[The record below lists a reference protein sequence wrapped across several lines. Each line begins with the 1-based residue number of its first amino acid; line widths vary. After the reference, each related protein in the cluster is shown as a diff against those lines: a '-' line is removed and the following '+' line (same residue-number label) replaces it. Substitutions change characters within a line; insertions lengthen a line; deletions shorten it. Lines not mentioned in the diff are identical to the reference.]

1 MTTAMRLRNAAFTRL
16 AGGLMLVLP
25 VAYFAAL
32 AVYGLNIDD
41 EGTLL
46 YQIYRTYLGQ
56 LLYVDFHAGYT
67 PGLFYWNAGLY
78 ALFGVNVVVLRLC
91 LAVVNGLS
99 VYCMYWLARRLG
111 AGALSAA
118 TAGFLYV
125 AFIPFFDGQFAAF
138 NIPYPIWYVTLFWL
152 LGVICAVRW
161 WDEGRGGWWLPAGLC
176 AGVVFAFKPNSGLLN
191 LAGLLIALV
200 LLERP
205 SSGSGGGNLLLR
217 FIQRRERTVR
227 WLIPLG
233 LTVALSLL
241 FGRGAGRREVFLFA
255 LPLILVVSCQLLFR
269 PARAVAREVPPFTLW
284 RNLMLLA
291 VGFAVV
297 TVPWAAYFWSQLGT
311 VAFLRAVLFIGTGFD
326 RFYYIAYPVIGRWG
340 VALSLGL
347 GATLAVGLLVRRRMI
362 APRLMAAVL
371 AGGGAC
377 AALWLLR
384 HPPPMVEGFQ
394 SSVTMRA
401 RDVAFVVVIVVE
413 WAALAAYLVQT
424 WLGRTFSV
432 AIAPNQDGAEAA
444 RFPKASGVL
453 VIQMLSGALMYMQL
467 YPRTDFMH
475 LVVAVP
481 GVLILGAWLLD
492 LLAQVWARGMARSP
506 ARRAV
511 VAAMVVAPAYILAIV
526 LISPALGRIAYLA
539 RAWWA
544 KDATATVTLDHS
556 RAPLVLEPAA
566 AQRFI
571 ALNSTATYL
580 REHSRPDDFVFTFPM
595 LDIVCFLSDRQNPT
609 RHGYFFPSW
618 PGHDVEAEVVDALR
632 QRPPRYIVTFHD
644 HPFYFDSASVY
655 YFNLRRYVTTNYSV
669 ERNFGVLDILRLGA
683 VRTPQAEDE
692 DPLARLIEPWRMELR
707 RRGDD
712 GARQVDAALAA
723 MPAPTVD
730 ALAWTLGEL
739 APGPQR
745 VLVDLIRKS
754 RSGAGAAAM
763 ALVLEN
769 YLVLDTLHELFIRV
783 IVEFGDVRAVVP
795 LAAWLKDAGGLD
807 RSAISGMLFTIT
819 NKMSSEDYW
828 FGRGAGGETVSVV
841 RQLGDEDVIRWMDRA
856 PADDPMTAFG
866 LRFFA
871 VRMAGYRDDRK
882 AIPFLV
888 RILGDVDEITDLR
901 VQAAASL
908 VRLGFGPP
916 VLRAIVRLVGP
927 DTVLSEAL
935 TVAVYPERP
944 DVGLELLGAR
954 MVADDEGTRRTAFWM
969 AAGLRDPEMTD
980 YLLGGLAD
988 PVPDVRMAA
997 AWGLGNLGAARNLP
1011 ALERLE
1017 KDSNDQVVVFAR
1029 RAIQQLRDEGF
1040 EDRQR

>member
-1 MTTAMRLRNAAFTRL
+1 MTTPMRSRNAAVTRL

-91 LAVVNGLS
+91 LALINGLS

-161 WDEGRGGWWLPAGLC
+161 WDEERGGWWLPAGLC

-205 SSGSGGGNLLLR
+205 AGGSSEGNVLLR

-233 LTVALSLL
+233 LTVALSVL

-255 LPLILVVSCQLLFR
+255 LPLILVVGCQLLFR
-269 PARAVAREVPPFTLW
+269 PARAVAREVSPFTLW
-284 RNLMLLA
+284 RNLVLLA

-297 TVPWAAYFWSQLGT
+297 TVPWTVYFWSQLGT
-311 VAFLRAVLFIGTGFD
+311 VPFLRAVLFIGTGFD
-326 RFYYIAYPVIGRWG
+326 RFYYIAYPAIGVWG

-347 GATLAVGLLVRRRMI
+347 LATLAVGLLVRRRMI
-362 APRLMAAVL
+362 APRVTAAAL
-371 AGGGAC
+371 AGAGVC
-377 AALWLLR
+377 AAFWLLR

-394 SSVTMRA
+394 SSVVMRV

-432 AIAPNQDGAEAA
+432 AVAPELNGAEVA

-453 VIQMLSGALMYMQL
+453 VILLLSGVLMHMQL

-511 VAAMVVAPAYILAIV
+511 VAAMVVAPAYILATV

-544 KDATATVTLDHS
+544 KDATATVTLDHI

-566 AQRFI
+566 AQRLV
-571 ALNSTATYL
+571 ALNSTASYL
-580 REHSRPDDFVFTFPM
+580 RQHSRPDDFLFTFPM

-609 RHGYFFPSW
+609 RHGYFFPRW

-632 QRPPRYIVTFHD
+632 QRPPRYIVTLHD
-644 HPFYFDSASVY
+644 HPLYFDSAPAY
-655 YFNLRRYVTTNYSV
+655 YFNLRRYVTANYSL
-669 ERNFGVLDILRLGA
+669 ERRFGSLDILRLGA
-683 VRTPQAEDE
+683 ARAPRAEDE
-692 DPLARLIEPWRMELR
+692 DPLAKLIELWRMELR

-712 GARQVDAALAA
+712 GARRADAALAA

-730 ALAWTLGEL
+730 ALAWTLGDL

-745 VLVDLIRKS
+745 VLVELIRKS
-754 RSGAGAAAM
+754 RSRDGAAAM

-769 YLVLDTLHELFIRV
+769 NLVLDTLHELFLRV
-783 IVEFGDVRAVVP
+783 IAECGDVRAVGP
-795 LAAWLKDAGGLD
+795 LAAWLKTASGLD
-807 RSAISGMLFTIT
+807 RIGISGTLFWIT
-819 NKMSSEDYW
+819 NTMLSEDYW
-828 FGRGAGGETVSVV
+828 FGRDARGEMLSAA
-841 RQLGDEDVIRWMDRA
+841 RQLEDEDVIRWMDRA
-856 PADDPMTAFG
+856 PAADIA
-866 LRFFA
+866 LRYFA
-871 VRMAGYRDDRK
+871 VRIAGYRDDRT

-888 RILGDVDEITDLR
+888 RILGDAEETSDLR

-908 VRLGFGPP
+908 VRLGFGSS
-916 VLRAIVRLVGP
+916 VLPAIVRLVGP
-927 DTVLSEAL
+927 DTVLPAAL

-944 DVGLELLGAR
+944 DVGSELLGAR
-954 MVADDEGTRRTAFWM
+954 MVAADEETRRTAFWV
-969 AAGLRDPEMTD
+969 AAGLRDTEMTNH
-980 YLLGGLAD
+980 LLSGLAD

-997 AWGLGNLGAARNLP
+997 AWGLGNLGDARNLP
-1011 ALERLE
+1011 ALERLAT
-1017 KDSNDQVVVFAR
+1017 DSNDQVAVFAR
-1029 RAIQQLRDEGF
+1029 RAIERLRREGVR
-1040 EDRQR
+1040 E